1 MGAEAPTV
9 AVYVRDLMTMLPRI
23 PPFDRTTE
31 ELAALARL
39 KAAADDTTRWLS
51 APPEGYVSLRQL
63 MASARRLIEPG
74 SLDRNP
80 EFERGI
86 VELITDVS
94 GLGMERYPDIR
105 RAIGLEVDSAQA

>member
-1 MGAEAPTV
+1 
-9 AVYVRDLMTMLPRI
+9 MLPRI
-23 PPFDRTTE
+23 SPFDRTAE

-86 VELITDVS
+86 VELITDAS

-105 RAIGLEVDSAQA
+105 RALGLEVDSAQA